1 MKKLV
6 VLNAGLS
13 NPSSTRLLS
22 EQLAAA
28 VTAQVSKRGEGL
40 ETQIININEYT
51 SDLAAVFTTGVYSK
65 RLQVTMEQISAAD
78 GLIAATPVFSASYS
92 GVFKLF
98 MDVLDPKS
106 LLGMPVLIAATAGSP
121 RHSLVLEYAMRPL
134 FAYLQTKV
142 VPTGVFAATDDFGA
156 DSELNNRIIR
166 AATEMAEYLVD
177 VKDSVKG
184 FGPDYSQ
191 TRQRSSNT
199 QVSDTVTP
207 FTSLLKGHDG
217 S

>member
-22 EQLAAA
+22 EQIAAS

-40 ETQIININEYT
+40 DVSIININEYT
-51 SDLAAVFTTGVYSK
+51 SDLATVFTTGVYSEK
-65 RLQVTMEQISAAD
+65 LRNVLDQVSAAD
-78 GLIAATPVFSASYS
+78 GLVAATPVFNASYS
-92 GVFKLF
+92 GIFKLF
-98 MDVLDPKS
+98 VDTLDPKA

-121 RHSLVLEYAMRPL
+121 RHSLMLEYAMRPL
-134 FAYLQTKV
+134 FAYLQTKI
-142 VPTGVFAATDDFGA
+142 VPTGVFVATDDFGA
-156 DSELNNRIIR
+156 ESELESRITR
-166 AATEMAEYLVD
+166 AATELAEYIVD
-177 VKDSVKG
+177 VKDAVKG

-191 TRQRSSNT
+191 SRTRTSNT
-199 QVSDTVTP
+199 QVENNVTP
-207 FTSLLKGHDG
+207 FANLLKGHDG

>member
-1 MKKLV
+1 M
-6 VLNAGLS
+6 
-13 NPSSTRLLS
+13 
-22 EQLAAA
+22 
-28 VTAQVSKRGEGL
+28 
-40 ETQIININEYT
+40 
-51 SDLAAVFTTGVYSK
+51 FTTGVYSK
-65 RLQVTMEQISAAD
+65 RLQATMEQISAAD
-78 GLIAATPVFSASYS
+78 GLIAATPVFTASYS

-106 LLGMPVLIAATAGSP
+106 LLGMPVLIEATAGSP

-156 DSELNNRIIR
+156 DSELNNRIVR

-177 VKDSVKG
+177 VKDAVKG

-191 TRQRSSNT
+191 TKQRSSNT
-199 QVSDTVTP
+199 QVSNNVTP
-207 FTSLLKGHDG
+207 FANLLKGHDG

>member
-1 MKKLV
+1 MKQLV

-28 VTAQVSKRGEGL
+28 VSAQVSKRGEGL

-65 RLQVTMEQISAAD
+65 RLQATMEQISAAD

-142 VPTGVFAATDDFGA
+142 VPTGVFAATDDFGS
-156 DSELNNRIIR
+156 DSELNNRIVR

-191 TRQRSSNT
+191 TKQRSSNT
-199 QVSDTVTP
+199 QVSDNVTP
-207 FTSLLKGHDG
+207 FANLLKGHDG

>member
-1 MKKLV
+1 MKQLV

-28 VTAQVSKRGEGL
+28 VSAQVSKRGEGL

-65 RLQVTMEQISAAD
+65 RLQATMEQISAAD
-78 GLIAATPVFSASYS
+78 GLMAATPVFTASYS

-106 LLGMPVLIAATAGSP
+106 LLGMPVLIEATAGSP

-156 DSELNNRIIR
+156 DSELNNRIVR

-177 VKDSVKG
+177 VKDAVKG

-191 TRQRSSNT
+191 TKQRSSNT
-199 QVSDTVTP
+199 QVSNNVTP
-207 FTSLLKGHDG
+207 FANLLKGHDG